1 MDKSKQNNIKKNE
14 MYVFFLY
21 KTFIYNMLSW

>member
-14 MYVFFLY
+14 MYVFFQY